1 MKSIGMNFTTNT
13 MSGNNKNT
21 IFKYLIEEEEMKAE
35 IKDTRKHIKDLEG
48 EYEFLL
54 TREPNEVKYI
64 ASVKNHIDNL
74 YEKLDQLYR
83 KLDNE
88 TN

>member
-1 MKSIGMNFTTNT
+1 

-21 IFKYLIEEEEMKAE
+21 IFKHLTEEEEMKAE

-54 TREPNEVKYI
+54 TREAHEVKYI
-64 ASVKNHIDNL
+64 ASVKKSIDNL

-88 TN
+88 IN

>member
-1 MKSIGMNFTTNT
+1 MNKQNI
-13 MSGNNKNT
+13 K
-21 IFKYLIEEEEMKAE
+21 FKYLTREEEMKAE

-64 ASVKNHIDNL
+64 ASVKKNIDNL

-88 TN
+88 IN

>member
-1 MKSIGMNFTTNT
+1 MEIKHLL
-13 MSGNNKNT
+13 K
-21 IFKYLIEEEEMKAE
+21 EEEMKAE

-54 TREPNEVKYI
+54 TREPHEVKYI
-64 ASVKNHIDNL
+64 ASVKKSIDNL

-88 TN
+88 IN

>member
-1 MKSIGMNFTTNT
+1 MTN
-13 MSGNNKNT
+13 GNNMK
-21 IFKYLIEEEEMKAE
+21 FKYLSKEEDIQID
-35 IKDTRKHIKDLEG
+35 IKDTRKHIKDLEA

-64 ASVKNHIDNL
+64 ASVKNNIDNL
-74 YEKLDQLYR
+74 YENLDQLYR

-88 TN
+88 IN

>member
-1 MKSIGMNFTTNT
+1 MNYIKSWKKQMNEQNI
-13 MSGNNKNT
+13 K
-21 IFKYLIEEEEMKAE
+21 FKYLLKEEDLKNG

-64 ASVKNHIDNL
+64 ASVKRHIDNL
-74 YEKLDQLYR
+74 YETLDELYR
-83 KLDNE
+83 ELDNE
-88 TN
+88 IN

>member
-1 MKSIGMNFTTNT
+1 MNKQNI
-13 MSGNNKNT
+13 K
-21 IFKYLIEEEEMKAE
+21 FKYLTREEEMKAE

-54 TREPNEVKYI
+54 TREPHEVKYI
-64 ASVKNHIDNL
+64 ASVKNSIDNL

-83 KLDNE
+83 KWDNE
-88 TN
+88 IN

>member
-1 MKSIGMNFTTNT
+1 MNLESMK
-13 MSGNNKNT
+13 
-21 IFKYLIEEEEMKAE
+21 FKYLSKEEEMKID
-35 IKDTRKHIKDLEG
+35 IKETRKHIKDLEH

-64 ASVKNHIDNL
+64 ASVKRHIDNL

-83 KLDNE
+83 ELDNE
-88 TN
+88 IN

>member
-1 MKSIGMNFTTNT
+1 MEI
-13 MSGNNKNT
+13 SGKNLK
-21 IFKYLIEEEEMKAE
+21 FKYLIEEEEMKAQ

-64 ASVKNHIDNL
+64 ASIKNHIDNL

-88 TN
+88 IN

>member
-1 MKSIGMNFTTNT
+1 MNKQNI
-13 MSGNNKNT
+13 K
-21 IFKYLIEEEEMKAE
+21 FKYLTKDEEMKAE

-54 TREPNEVKYI
+54 TREPHEVKYI
-64 ASVKNHIDNL
+64 ASVKSGIDNL
-74 YEKLDQLYR
+74 YEKLDKLYR

-88 TN
+88 IN

>member
-1 MKSIGMNFTTNT
+1 MEI
-13 MSGNNKNT
+13 SGKNLK
-21 IFKYLIEEEEMKAE
+21 FKYLIKEEEMKAQ

-74 YEKLDQLYR
+74 YENLDQLYR

-88 TN
+88 IN

>member
-1 MKSIGMNFTTNT
+1 MEI
-13 MSGNNKNT
+13 SGKNLK
-21 IFKYLIEEEEMKAE
+21 FKYLIKEEEMKAQ
-35 IKDTRKHIKDLEG
+35 IKDARKHIKDLEA

-74 YEKLDQLYR
+74 YENLDQLYR

-88 TN
+88 IN

>member
-1 MKSIGMNFTTNT
+1 MEIKH
-13 MSGNNKNT
+13 
-21 IFKYLIEEEEMKAE
+21 LLEEEEMKAE

-64 ASVKNHIDNL
+64 ASVKKSIDNL

-88 TN
+88 IN

>member
-1 MKSIGMNFTTNT
+1 
-13 MSGNNKNT
+13 MSGNNKN
-21 IFKYLIEEEEMKAE
+21 IKFKYLTREEEMKAE

-54 TREPNEVKYI
+54 TREPHEVKYI

-74 YEKLDQLYR
+74 YENLDQLYK

-88 TN
+88 TY

>member
-1 MKSIGMNFTTNT
+1 MNKQNI
-13 MSGNNKNT
+13 K
-21 IFKYLIEEEEMKAE
+21 FKYLTREEEMKAE

-54 TREPNEVKYI
+54 TREPHEVKYI
-64 ASVKNHIDNL
+64 ASVKRHIDNL

-83 KLDNE
+83 ELDNE
-88 TN
+88 IN